1 MVHTIKLIIISLVL
15 AGIISCYRE
24 VVLTDTA
31 EEVFELFVSAEMQDF
46 LYSSRDT
53 SYSIDD
59 PELQLF
65 LHDQPL
71 DLVEMKIRGKTSLN
85 FQRKSFAVKLNEP
98 IFIEDLDQGTMKILS
113 RFKLLAL
120 AMDYT
125 YIENRLAFGLMEE
138 AGLMPLFYKF
148 VEFRING
155 ATQGVYLL
163 LEDPEQ
169 FYKENGSEFILRR
182 GYHHVITDADYEP
195 STHYIPEE
203 DYVARFKEIYSIL
216 PELEGVDLYDALSQ
230 RINLQQ
236 YFRKMGIDYLLMN
249 GDYTDEVYL
258 YSKVQQDSIRYQLI
272 PWDYDDIFTSLPHEV
287 GRTWGTGKLFGT
299 RIYDSHQDVLDEI
312 GDKLIFSIEEDLD
325 YVITRDPF
333 MYAKYEEEITN
344 LFVGLDAQIFED
356 LFSQLKGEL
365 TPFYN
370 NKEVVAQSQ
379 FDRDPSSHNL
389 WETNMMEKQILL
401 EERFN
406 NMLNQL
412 DINK

>member
-1 MVHTIKLIIISLVL
+1 MYSIKLILITIVL
-15 AGIISCYRE
+15 AGISSCYRE

-31 EEVFELFVSAEMQDF
+31 EEVFELFVSPEMQDF
-46 LYSSRDT
+46 LYNSRDT

-59 PELQLF
+59 PELQL
-65 LHDQPL
+65 LLQDHPL
-71 DLVEMKIRGKTSLN
+71 NVIEMKIRGKSSRN

-98 IFIEDLDQGTMKILS
+98 IYIEDGSQGTLFMLS

-125 YIENRLAFGLMEE
+125 YIENRLAFGLMK
-138 AGLMPLFYKF
+138 ASGLMPLFYKF

-169 FYKENGSEFILRR
+169 FYKEYGSEFILRR

-195 STHYIPEE
+195 SNHYIPEE
-203 DYVARFKEIYSIL
+203 EYIARFKEIYSIL
-216 PELEGVDLYDALSQ
+216 TELAGAELYDALSQ

-258 YSKVQQDSIRYQLI
+258 YSMIQQDAIRYQLI
-272 PWDYDDIFTSLPHEV
+272 PWDYDDIFTSQPHEV

-299 RIYDSHQDVLDEI
+299 RIYETHQDVLDEI

-325 YVITRDPF
+325 YVIARDSF
-333 MYAKYEEEITN
+333 MYARYEEEISG
-344 LFVGLDAQIFED
+344 LFDELEPQIFEE

-365 TPFYN
+365 TPYYN

-379 FDRDPSSHNL
+379 FDRDPSSRSL
-389 WETNMMEKQILL
+389 WENNMTEKQLLL
-401 EERFN
+401 EKRFN
-406 NMLNQL
+406 EMKNHLK
-412 DINK
+412 ISK